1 MAEEQDEYSENYDVA
16 RQMRLARMREMNNRG
31 DEDMAAG
38 EDQDMIQDVNDYEE
52 VKGVLSEWVKR
63 PEVVRWVRKS
73 FSNFLRNFKDEQ
85 TGVSVYEERIR
96 EMCSN
101 NKQSLEVTFTH
112 LSEKYP
118 FLAIWLAEVPMLM
131 LPILNEVALEVT
143 VELFPD
149 YLQIHSTI
157 YARIRDMP
165 IEDKLRDLRQIHLN
179 SLIKIRGVVTKRTGV
194 FPEYSRIFYRC

>member
-31 DEDMAAG
+31 DEEMAAG

-165 IEDKLRDLRQIHLN
+165 IEDKLRDLR
-179 SLIKIRGVVTKRTGV
+179 
-194 FPEYSRIFYRC
+194 